1 MLGACGGGSRTL
13 AGGPVG
19 HVHGSAEVEASAL
32 VDPSASVWG
41 LAQIRAGAS
50 IGPET
55 IVGRGAY
62 IGTGVQVGAR
72 VKIQNYALVYEPAT
86 VGDGAFIGP
95 GAILTNDQHPRAI
108 TPEGALKSASDWTA
122 TGVVVREGASVGA
135 GAICIA
141 PVTIG
146 AWALVGAGS
155 VVTRDV
161 PDYAL
166 VVGSPARQVGW
177 VGRTGMRLAEVGT
190 GRWTCPSTGETY
202 QLSGSVL
209 TQLEGAP

>member
-1 MLGACGGGSRTL
+1 M
-13 AGGPVG
+13 G
-19 HVHGSAEVEASAL
+19 HIHGMAEVEASAL
-32 VDPSASVWG
+32 VDPSARIWG
-41 LAQIRAGAS
+41 LAQVRAGAS

-55 IVGRGAY
+55 IIGRGAY
-62 IGTGVQVGAR
+62 IGAGVRVGAR
-72 VKIQNYALVYEPAT
+72 VKIQNYALVYEPAI
-86 VGDGAFIGP
+86 VEDGAFIGP
-95 GAILTNDQHPRAI
+95 GVILTNDHHPRAV
-108 TPEGALKSASDWTA
+108 TPEGALKSASEWTA
-122 TGVVVREGASVGA
+122 TGVVVRQGASIGA

-177 VGRTGMRLAEVGT
+177 VGRTGMRLAEFGN
-190 GRWTCPSTGETY
+190 GRWTCPSTGKAY
-202 QLSGSVL
+202 QLSGNVL
-209 TQLEGAP
+209 APLKEMP

>member
-13 AGGPVG
+13 AGGSVG
-19 HVHGSAEVEASAL
+19 HIHGTAEVDASAL
-32 VDPSASVWG
+32 VDPSASIWG
-41 LAQIRAGAS
+41 LAQVRAGAS
-50 IGPET
+50 VGAEAI
-55 IVGRGAY
+55 IGRGAY
-62 IGTGVQVGAR
+62 IGTGVHVGSR

-86 VGDGAFIGP
+86 VDDGAFIGP
-95 GAILTNDQHPRAI
+95 GVILTNDHHPRAV
-108 TPEGALKSASDWTA
+108 TPEGSLKSASDWTA
-122 TGVVVREGASVGA
+122 TGVVVRQGASIGA

-177 VGRTGMRLAEVGT
+177 VGRTGMRLTDVGN
-190 GRWTCPSTGETY
+190 GRWTCPNTAETY
-202 QLSGSVL
+202 ELSGSVL
-209 TQLEGAP
+209 TPLKEMP

>member
-1 MLGACGGGSRTL
+1 M
-13 AGGPVG
+13 G
-19 HVHGSAEVEASAL
+19 HIHVTAEVDASAV
-32 VDPSASVWG
+32 VDPSASIWG
-41 LAQIRAGAS
+41 LAQVRAGAS
-50 IGPET
+50 IGPES
-55 IVGRGAY
+55 IIGRGAY
-62 IGTGVQVGAR
+62 IGTGVRVGAR
-72 VKIQNYALVYEPAT
+72 VKIQNYALVYEPAI
-86 VGDGAFIGP
+86 VEDGAFLGP
-95 GAILTNDQHPRAI
+95 GAILTNDHHPRAV
-108 TPEGALKSASDWTA
+108 TSEGSLKSASDWTA

-177 VGRTGMRLAEVGT
+177 VGRTGMRLAEVGN
-190 GRWTCPSTGETY
+190 GRWACPSTGEAY
-202 QLSGSVL
+202 ELSGSVL
-209 TQLEGAP
+209 TPLKGMP